1 MSNYYDEILQE
12 IKELIDAK
20 EYEQA
25 YSLLRKEKSM
35 PYIPSDIEPKLDALL
50 KDVRFYLTD
59 KKNNTESNL
68 DDLLEQLKGNATEQL
83 LACNELSKKN
93 LRDCIQEIHDYL
105 ESDPFEEAAAILVEN
120 IAEQQIQEEFT
131 WIKDDVEYT
140 FYGDSITPC
149 SESKGFLKA
158 LDLIQEWFN
167 KNPDMLEMAKTL
179 LIHEVFIFLPLSYEE
194 EDATS
199 LAYDVSEEVCLAM
212 NQEILLKEIQERA
225 NYHPQELN

>member
-12 IKELIDAK
+12 IKDLIDNK
-20 EYEQA
+20 EYDEA

-35 PYIPSDIEPKLDALL
+35 PYIPSDVEPQLDALL
-50 KDVRFYLTD
+50 KDVRFYLSD

-68 DDLLEQLKGNATEQL
+68 DDLLDSLKGNATEQL

-93 LRDCIQEIHDYL
+93 LRDCIPEIQEYL
-105 ESDPFEEAAAILVEN
+105 QSDPFSEAAAILVEN
-120 IAEQQIQEEFT
+120 IAEQSIQEEFT
-131 WIKDDVEYT
+131 WNKDGVEYT
-140 FYGDSITPC
+140 FYGDSLTPC
-149 SESKGFLKA
+149 AESIGFLKA
-158 LDLIQEWFN
+158 LELINSWFN

-179 LIHEVFIFLPLSYEE
+179 LVHEVFMFLPLSYEE

-212 NQEILLKEIQERA
+212 QNEALLKEIQDKA
-225 NYHPQELN
+225 DYHPQAMN